1 METLILI
8 EIIIGAPII
17 LLLVTKNILRKWGI
31 IRFNVAGQAEYFI
44 IGLMV
49 SKKTATQ
56 ISVIISPLPVSSYE
70 KFQITRAGLRDI
82 RRPQIWG
89 TWEIPQGLYKNVKS
103 LASHKNIIKVTS
115 S

>member
-31 IRFNVAGQAEYFI
+31 IRFNLDGRAEYFI
-44 IGLMV
+44 ARLKLN
-49 SKKTATQ
+49 KKIAEQ
-56 ISVIISPLPVSSYE
+56 ISIILSPLPVSSSE
-70 KFQITRAGLRDI
+70 KFTLTKAGLKNI

-89 TWEIPQGLYKNVKS
+89 TWEIPQKLYKNVKS
-103 LASHKNIIKVTS
+103 LASHKNIIKVIS